1 MKKEIFK
8 KIIKEAV
15 KEAIREELTTTLME
29 ALLRTNNINSSPP
42 PSTPSP
48 INENLNISDI
58 KANIR
63 NNYPAPSFSNENDV
77 SFTSN
82 DVPTFN
88 PKASSGMATAG
99 EGSSLPTGEVS
110 MNQIASLL
118 NK

>member
-1 MKKEIFK
+1 MRKDAFK

-29 ALLRTNNINSSPP
+29 ALLRTKDV
-42 PSTPSP
+42 TPSYSKSPSKP
-48 INENLNISDI
+48 INESMGITDI
-58 KANIR
+58 KADIR
-63 NNYPAPSFSNENDV
+63 NNYPTPKFEKDREISL
-77 SFTSN
+77 TSN

-88 PKASSGMATAG
+88 PRAASGMATAG
-99 EGSSLPTGEVS
+99 EGTSLPGGDVS